1 MSMETV
7 MAQLQATID
16 NQEEQ
21 VGDWVMV
28 DQQRINLFAEA
39 TGDHQWIH
47 VDVERAKNESPYK
60 NTIAHGYLTL
70 SLLPTLT
77 KSVHKGGSPY
87 EGVKLSVNY
96 GSNRVR
102 FPAPV
107 VVDSRVRSRT
117 KLKEVSE
124 VQGGL
129 QVVREITVEVEGQE
143 KPCMVA
149 ETVGRMYF

>member
-1 MSMETV
+1 MSKESV
-7 MAQLQATID
+7 LAQLQATVESG
-16 NQEEQ
+16 EEN
-21 VGDWVMV
+21 VGEWVMV
-28 DQQRINLFAEA
+28 DQERIDLFAEA

-47 VDVERAKNESPYK
+47 VDPERAKQESPYK

-77 KSVHKGGSPY
+77 KSVHKGGSLY

-96 GSNRVR
+96 GSNKVR

-124 VQGGL
+124 VSGGL
-129 QVVREITVEVEGQE
+129 QIVRDVTIEVEGQE

-149 ETVGRMYF
+149 ETVGRLYF

>member
-77 KSVHKGGSPY
+77 KSVHKGGSLY

-129 QVVREITVEVEGQE
+129 QVVREVMVDVEGQE